1 MSGPPR
7 DFSNLNYQARRPR
20 NAAPDKP
27 LPPPPPPPTQ
37 QHKEDDPEELVLQS
51 DFETAQGFTSPPS
64 PPRPA
69 PRVMPPTRKPPPPPV
84 LTGAPVQGG
93 AKATA
98 DHLHPYVNAV
108 PDNSQIPLTLTP
120 LRAHYLK
127 KTLVALQLSHE
138 LMLITDPVLGAN
150 ALGLLG
156 EPFIL
161 PEAARREAMK
171 RVSEISRQ
179 EGSIGDLPFM
189 RFLFHQFLLPFPF
202 LASAPPTF
210 WSAKVQPFLSSFLT
224 TTGVIQRSSLTREE
238 KIMAE
243 SLMSK
248 EEKKEVAERAKMWN
262 KVEKHG
268 ALMVGIGIKVVGG
281 EEIVRIGQSELRRI
295 EEDRETRR
303 REWMAKRGIA
313 AAVPGAPPPPPSAG
327 MVFEVN
333 VVGVRV
339 VSEKGRVRSKS
350 HEVSWRYPNLDT
362 THAQEFLIR
371 TSRTGVPD
379 VHVSRRYGD
388 FKRLSDE
395 VS

>member
-7 DFSNLNYQARRPR
+7 DFSNLNYAARRPR
-20 NAAPDKP
+20 GAKPDKP
-27 LPPPPPPPTQ
+27 LPPPPPPPAQ
-37 QHKEDDPEELVLQS
+37 LNVMDEEELRLQT

-69 PRVMPPTRKPPPPPV
+69 VRSMPPTRKPPPPPV
-84 LTGAPVQGG
+84 STDEREGEPLQT

-98 DHLHPYVNAV
+98 DHLHPYVSAV

-138 LMLITDPVLGAN
+138 LMLITDPLLGAN

-156 EPFIL
+156 DPFTL

-262 KVEKHG
+262 KIEKHG

-303 REWMAKRGIA
+303 REWMAKRGMSP
-313 AAVPGAPPPPPSAG
+313 AVPGAPPPPSAG

-339 VSEKGRVRSKS
+339 VAEKGRVRSKS
-350 HEVSWRYPNLDT
+350 HEVSSSL
-362 THAQEFLIR
+362 
-371 TSRTGVPD
+371 TGVSQAH
-379 VHVSRRYGD
+379 HVGISDSNQSYWSTRCACEQALW
-388 FKRLSDE
+388 RL
-395 VS
+395 